1 MLAHI
6 RKSKAQSILEY
17 VSLTLIVW
25 GALSAMTF
33 YIQRAM
39 EVRTRHLNQE
49 LNENARGNGMI

>member
-1 MLAHI
+1 VRRRL
-6 RKSKAQSILEY
+6 KAQSILEY
-17 VSLTLIVW
+17 VMLTLIVW
-25 GALSAMTF
+25 GALAAMTF